1 MSNIRSWKFTI
12 FQFSGLCLTH
22 RFLPTCSVV
31 PKVTKSSQV
40 LNLNSKICKR
50 NTFSWIQFNQFYNNR
65 SLNCSEILMIALFI
79 NLQNFRAA
87 KTFDFHQ
94 LKFYNQNHTLNTV
107 CENFRDISLNV
118 LIGLLWET
126 YWVHDTRS
134 TGIHNFYRLYP
145 PGKELKQLIWFWS
158 TDIIISLVIWCV

>member
-1 MSNIRSWKFTI
+1 MSNIRSGKFTI

-65 SLNCSEILMIALFI
+65 SLNCSEILMIACLSTYRI
-79 NLQNFRAA
+79 SE
-87 KTFDFHQ
+87 Q
-94 LKFYNQNHTLNTV
+94 LKPLTFTN
-107 CENFRDISLNV
+107 
-118 LIGLLWET
+118 
-126 YWVHDTRS
+126 
-134 TGIHNFYRLYP
+134 
-145 PGKELKQLIWFWS
+145 
-158 TDIIISLVIWCV
+158 